1 MKLFLRE
8 HVLLMVMQLVQFA
21 LMLSVFWMDGYQ
33 NIRPVLYSV
42 FLGFFILGAYL
53 CYHYISRR
61 QYYDRLS
68 SPLETLDDSF
78 QKAEQTPMSE
88 SLNQLLKEQYRHY
101 HQKLKT
107 AEQQQQEYQMFMEQ
121 WVHQMKTPLSVI
133 ELIAHDLDEPE
144 SSDIYAET
152 DRMKTGL
159 NTVLYMARLR
169 TLEQDF
175 HIKPVQVTDI
185 VHEVNR
191 ENKRYFIRNKV
202 YPKLQEYEEDIMVET
217 DEKWLFFIISQFI
230 HNAVKYSAGKADYI
244 YLSLYIRDEK
254 AVLEVKDY
262 GVGIS
267 KTDVRRVFDPFFT
280 GENGRMFR
288 ESTGMGLYITNEVA
302 QYLGHIIELDS
313 EEGSGTAV
321 RIIFSETQNLTSL

>member
-8 HVLLMVMQLVQFA
+8 HVLLIVMQLVQFA
-21 LMLSVFWMDGYQ
+21 LMLSVFWMDGYH
-33 NIRPVLYSV
+33 NIRPALYSI
-42 FLGFFILGAYL
+42 FLGFFILGVYL

-68 SPLETLDDSF
+68 SPLETLDDSL
-78 QKAEQTPMSE
+78 QKTEQPPVSE

-107 AEQQQQEYQMFMEQ
+107 AERQQQEYQMFMEQ

-202 YPKLQEYEEDIMVET
+202 YPKLQEYEKDIIVET

-244 YLSLYIRDEK
+244 YLSLYTRDKK
-254 AVLEVKDY
+254 AVLEVKDF

-267 KTDVRRVFDPFFT
+267 KADVRRVFDPFFT

-288 ESTGMGLYITNEVA
+288 ESTGMGLYITNEVV
-302 QYLGHIIELDS
+302 QYLGHTIEIDS
-313 EEGSGTAV
+313 EEGAGTVV
-321 RIIFSETQNLTSL
+321 RIIFSETQNLTPL